1 MNDSNITIRINS
13 DTKARAQALF
23 SSLGMDMSTA
33 INLFINEALEFQGIP
48 FSIRRYNA
56 ETEQAIRESHD
67 GVGLSRS
74 FDSIDAL
81 MEELDADD
89 QVS

>member
-23 SSLGMDMSTA
+23 GSLGMDMSTA

-48 FSIRRYNA
+48 FTIRRYNA
-56 ETEQAIRESHD
+56 ETEQAIHEAHS
-67 GVGLSRS
+67 GVGLSKSFRS
-74 FDSIDAL
+74 VDAL
-81 MEELDADD
+81 MEDLDADD

>member
-23 SSLGMDMSTA
+23 GSLGMDMSTA

-48 FSIRRYNA
+48 FTIRRYNA
-56 ETEQAIRESHD
+56 ETEQAIREAHD
-67 GVGLSRS
+67 GVGLSKS
-74 FDSIDAL
+74 FKSVDAL
-81 MEELDADD
+81 MEDLDADD